1 MIELDQTTYATEV
14 RYCVR
19 RVRAMETEK
28 LGIREFRENL
38 AGYLEA
44 IGTLK
49 RNLGYAE
56 REMQSLSRNV
66 ESDIHEHMY
75 LFGTKSYLYE

>member
-1 MIELDQTTYATEV
+1 MDQTTYATEV

-49 RNLGYAE
+49 RNLG
-56 REMQSLSRNV
+56 
-66 ESDIHEHMY
+66 
-75 LFGTKSYLYE
+75 